1 MVSEFKFFYT
11 NPHKNRCR
19 LVVGSSFQ
27 YHGYYC
33 TVSRMLQNHFF
44 YTVQETHKDYRMSY
58 EFYLT
63 TPSAAGR
70 QLNRI

>member
-1 MVSEFKFFYT
+1 MVSEFKFLRK
-11 NPHKNRCR
+11 NPYKDRCR
-19 LVVGSSFQ
+19 LGIGSSFQ

-44 YTVQETHKDYRMSY
+44 YTVQETSKDYRMSY

-70 QLNRI
+70 RLNR

>member
-1 MVSEFKFFYT
+1 MMDFKFFHT
-11 NPHKNRCR
+11 NPHKNKCR
-19 LVVGSSFQ
+19 LQIGSTFQ
-27 YHGYYC
+27 YHGHYC
-33 TVSRMLQNHFF
+33 TVSRMLQNYFF

-58 EFYLT
+58 EYYLK